1 MLKGHIVH
9 YEDMESENNFFFVL
23 KFVPDGNYANYES
36 RFHFIFLLLL
46 FVYIWHLE
54 VLKRS

>member
-1 MLKGHIVH
+1 MTVV
-9 YEDMESENNFFFVL
+9 FFFFFLVL

-36 RFHFIFLLLL
+36 LSHFIFLLLL

-54 VLKRS
+54 VLKRSKSEKNYLGQ